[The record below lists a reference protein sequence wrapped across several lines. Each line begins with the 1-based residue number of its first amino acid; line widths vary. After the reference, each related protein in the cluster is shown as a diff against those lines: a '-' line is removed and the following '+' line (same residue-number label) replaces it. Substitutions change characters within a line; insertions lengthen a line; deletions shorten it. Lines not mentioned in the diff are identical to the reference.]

1 MWGQTVEVNQADASG
16 NSLLYRRNSFSDQ
29 GRAASA
35 SGRSSTFSRS
45 PTYHPPPPFHPTPV
59 PVVHMEQNSFDN
71 GMPYTFDPL
80 FVEDPLSE
88 GNNVGRN
95 AFRIF
100 QVQRA
105 FSDAHRALV
114 AALEWDMH
122 CAGELQDTNEFPL
135 LKCLL
140 QSEEY
145 DL

>member
-1 MWGQTVEVNQADASG
+1 MVGVVNQTAASG
-16 NSLLYRRNSFSDQ
+16 NSMFHRRNSFSDKE
-29 GRAASA
+29 RVDVA
-35 SGRSSTFSRS
+35 SGRTPAYSRS
-45 PTYHPPPPFHPTPV
+45 PTRHPPPPFHPTPL
-59 PVVHMEQNSFDN
+59 PGVHMEQNSFDN

-80 FVEDPLSE
+80 FVEDPLSV

-95 AFRIF
+95 AFRII

-122 CAGELQDTNEFPL
+122 SAGELQDTNEFPL

-140 QSEEY
+140 QSEDVVF